1 MTSEQENKCHKII
14 HTAAI
19 ACAAGNA
26 VPIPGVGIAADIL
39 VLTTMSISLAA
50 VFGAN
55 VTEGA
60 AKGLAI
66 AALKKTITKQPI
78 KVITKELVKLIPWAG
93 SVVSSSISIAM
104 TEATGWAIANELDRK
119 YNKF

>member
-1 MTSEQENKCHKII
+1 
-14 HTAAI
+14 
-19 ACAAGNA
+19 
-26 VPIPGVGIAADIL
+26 
-39 VLTTMSISLAA
+39 

-55 VTEGA
+55 VTEEA

-78 KVITKELVKLIPWAG
+78 KMITKELVKFIPWAG
-93 SVVSSSISIAM
+93 SVVSASMSIAF